1 MPSMTIRGLSARLL
15 RDLRATARASR
26 RSLNAQV
33 LAWLDE
39 ARQRGQAQG
48 DAAELLRAIDR
59 HVRKTRRRRQSD
71 STRLI
76 RRMRDAR

>member
-1 MPSMTIRGLSARLL
+1 MPSVTIRGIPLDLL
-15 RDLRATARASR
+15 RDLRVAARARR

-33 LAWLDE
+33 LAWLDQ
-39 ARQRGQAQG
+39 ARRGQQAQG
-48 DAAELLRAIDR
+48 DVDERLREIDH
-59 HVRKTRRRRQSD
+59 HVRRTRRRHQAD

>member
-1 MPSMTIRGLSARLL
+1 MPSLTIRGLSPQLL
-15 RDLRATARASR
+15 RELRATARADR

-33 LAWLDE
+33 LAWLED
-39 ARQRGQAQG
+39 ARRREQAQG
-48 DAAELLRAIDR
+48 GGAELLLEIDR

-76 RRMRDAR
+76 RRMRDGR